1 MESVPGAE
9 SVLESVPG
17 AESVLESVPGAESVL
32 ESVPGAESVLEL
44 VSVSGLGRVSGL
56 WGPCY
61 RRRKL
66 RVRVTAEP

>member
-1 MESVPGAE
+1 M
-9 SVLESVPG
+9 LESVPG

-44 VSVSGLGRVSGL
+44 VSGL
-56 WGPCY
+56 WGSCY